1 MEETMNKGFLAGAA
15 VLALL
20 GLGTQAYAD
29 GYPSRPIMMI
39 VPFPAGGPSDTVARI
54 TAEGMSR
61 HLNQS
66 IIIENVGG
74 AGGTLGAARAAG
86 ADPDGYTIMAVSM
99 GAHVAAPVFYPSLRY
114 DPRKDFEP
122 IGLTANAPAAIAVKK
137 DMPVSNLKEFIAYV
151 KSHGADVK
159 QAHGGIGAT
168 SHMACLLFNT
178 LFDLHPTLVAYRGTG
193 PAVNDLIGGHV
204 DYYCEQA
211 VSIAPSAKAGLIKAL
226 VVSGNERLAALP
238 NVPTAKEAGT
248 PDFQLNIWSGVF
260 APKGT
265 PNDVIVKLSDA
276 LSKTLEEPGTAEKL
290 ALLGGTVPAKAERG
304 SDYLHK
310 LVLQDMD
317 RWAPILKA
325 AAAENKPN

>member
-1 MEETMNKGFLAGAA
+1 MNKIVLGGAA
-15 VLALL
+15 LLALL
-20 GLGTQAYAD
+20 SLAAPVYAQ
-29 GYPSRPIMMI
+29 GYPTRPIMMI

-61 HLNQS
+61 HLGQS

-74 AGGTLGAARAAG
+74 AGGTLGASRAAG

-99 GAHVAAPVFYPSLRY
+99 GAHVSAPVFYPNLRY
-114 DPRKDFEP
+114 DPRTDFEP
-122 IGLTANAPAAIAVKK
+122 VGLTANAPAAIAAKK
-137 DMPVSNLKEFIAYV
+137 DLPVNNLKEFIAYV
-151 KSHGADVK
+151 KQHGADVK

-211 VSIAPSAKAGLIKAL
+211 VSIAPGAKGGLIKAL

-238 NVPTAKEAGT
+238 DVPTAKEAGA
-248 PDFQLNIWSGVF
+248 PDFQLNVWSGVF

-265 PNDVIVKLSDA
+265 PKDVIAKLSEA
-276 LSKTLEEPGTAEKL
+276 LDKTLQEPGTGEKL
-290 ALLGGTVPAKAERG
+290 AKLGGTVPGKAERG
-304 SDYLHK
+304 PEHLRK
-310 LVLQDMD
+310 LVHDDMD
-317 RWAPILKA
+317 RWAPILKS

>member
-1 MEETMNKGFLAGAA
+1 MNKAFLSA
-15 VLALL
+15 VALL
-20 GLGTQAYAD
+20 VLLGVVAPAQAD
-29 GYPSRPIMMI
+29 DYPSRPIMMI

-74 AGGTLGAARAAG
+74 AGGTLGASRAAG

-99 GAHVAAPVFYPSLRY
+99 GAHVAAPVFYPNLRY

-137 DMPVSNLKEFIAYV
+137 DLPVNNLKEFIAYV
-151 KSHGADVK
+151 KVHGADVK

-168 SHMACLLFNT
+168 SHMACLLFNK
-178 LFDLHPTLVAYRGTG
+178 LFDLNPTLVAYRGTG

-211 VSIAPSAKAGLIKAL
+211 VSVAPGVKGGLIKGL

-238 NVPTAKEAGT
+238 DVPTAKEAGA
-248 PDFQLNIWSGVF
+248 PGFQLNIWSGVF

-265 PNDVIVKLSDA
+265 PKEVIAKLSAA
-276 LSKTLEEPGTAEKL
+276 LDKTLEEPGTAEKF
-290 ALLGGTVPAKAERG
+290 ANLGGTVPAKAERG
-304 SDYLHK
+304 PEHLRK
-310 LVLQDMD
+310 LVLDDMD
-317 RWAPILKA
+317 RWAPILKS

>member
-1 MEETMNKGFLAGAA
+1 VLGCGGAA
-15 VLALL
+15 F
-20 GLGTQAYAD
+20 AD
-29 GYPSRPIMMI
+29 GYPTRPIMMI

-54 TAEGMSR
+54 AADGMSR
-61 HLNQS
+61 HLGQS

-74 AGGTLGAARAAG
+74 AGGTLGASRAAG
-86 ADPDGYTIMAVSM
+86 AEPDGYTLMAVSM
-99 GAHVAAPVFYPSLRY
+99 GAHVAAPVFYPNLRY
-114 DPRKDFEP
+114 DPRTDFEP

-137 DMPVSNLKEFIAYV
+137 DLPVNNLKEFIAYV
-151 KSHGADVK
+151 KAHGADVK

-211 VSIAPSAKAGLIKAL
+211 VSVAPGVKGGLIKGL

-238 NVPTAKEAGT
+238 DVPTAKEAGA

-265 PNDVIVKLSDA
+265 PKDVIAKLNDA
-276 LSKTLEEPGTAEKL
+276 LEQTLQDPGTADKL
-290 ALLGGTVPAKAERG
+290 SKLGGTVPVKADRG
-304 SDYLHK
+304 PEHLRK
-310 LVLQDMD
+310 LVHEDID

-325 AAAENKPN
+325 AVSENKPN

>member
-1 MEETMNKGFLAGAA
+1 MKKLFLCSAA
-15 VLALL
+15 LLALL
-20 GLGTQAYAD
+20 GLGAAAQAQ

-61 HLNQS
+61 HLNQN

-74 AGGTLGAARAAG
+74 AGGTLGASRAA
-86 ADPDGYTIMAVSM
+86 AAEPDGYTIMAVSM
-99 GAHVAAPVFYPSLRY
+99 GAHVSAPVFYPNLRY
-114 DPRKDFEP
+114 DPRTDFEP
-122 IGLTANAPAAIAVKK
+122 IGLTANAPAAIAAKK
-137 DMPVSNLKEFIAYV
+137 DLPVNNLKEFIAYV
-151 KSHGADVK
+151 KKNGADVK

-168 SHMACLLFNT
+168 SHMACLLFNS

-211 VSIAPSAKAGLIKAL
+211 VSVAPGVKGGLIKGL

-238 NVPTAKEAGT
+238 DVPTAKEAGA
-248 PDFQLNIWSGVF
+248 PAFQLNVWSGVF

-265 PNDVIVKLSDA
+265 PKDVIAKLNEA
-276 LSKTLEEPGTAEKL
+276 LDKTLQEPGTAEKL
-290 ALLGGTVPAKAERG
+290 AKLGGTIPAKAERG
-304 SDYLHK
+304 PEA
-310 LVLQDMD
+310 
-317 RWAPILKA
+317 WAPILKSA
-325 AAAENKPN
+325 AVDTKPN